1 MRNKINVFSGIFLS
15 FLLVF
20 ATYAVAQDQERVS
33 PPRTASGSVAG
44 SDININYS
52 SPAVNGRQVWG
63 VLVPLGEVWRAGANE
78 ATTFETSKDIKVQGK
93 ELPAGKYSLF
103 IIPNEGESTL
113 IFNKDTGLWGTN
125 NYDSGKDALR
135 VNIPAGQT
143 ATLEERLT
151 YEVKPD
157 GVEMRWEYGRA
168 FFKIEQ

>member
-1 MRNKINVFSGIFLS
+1 MKNYFKLSAFAFLIAAITFNNS
-15 FLLVF
+15 
-20 ATYAVAQDQERVS
+20 AMAQDQERAS
-33 PPRTASGSVAG
+33 PPRTASGTVAG
-44 SDININYS
+44 SEITINYS
-52 SPAVNGRQVWG
+52 SPAVNGRQIWG

-125 NYDSGKDALR
+125 NYDSSKDALR
-135 VNIPAGQT
+135 VGIVSGQT
-143 ATLEERLT
+143 STLEERLV
-151 YEVKPD
+151 YDVNHD

-168 FFKIEQ
+168 FFKID